1 METTNF
7 NVKGL
12 NDNKSASKLKNS
24 VSSLSGVSNVAVD
37 LDISKLIVTFD
48 PAVTDISTIKSTI
61 SGSGFS
67 FK

>member
-12 NDNKSASKLKNS
+12 NDNKTASKLKNS

-37 LDISKLIVTFD
+37 LDVSKLIVTFD
-48 PAVTDISTIKSTI
+48 PTITDISAIKSTI